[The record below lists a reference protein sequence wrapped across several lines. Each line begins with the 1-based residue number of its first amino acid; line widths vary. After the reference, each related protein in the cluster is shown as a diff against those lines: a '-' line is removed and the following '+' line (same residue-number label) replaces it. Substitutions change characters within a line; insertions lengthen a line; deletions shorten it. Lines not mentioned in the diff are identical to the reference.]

1 MSKTKIAWCDQ
12 VWNPVVGCT
21 PVSEGCRNC
30 YAKKLHDMR
39 HRAYLE
45 GKHLPVQYAKP
56 FDQVQTL
63 ENRLNDP
70 LHWREPRRVFVNSMS
85 DLFHDDV
92 PDGFIFGAFMRMAK
106 ASQHTFMILTK
117 RPKRMQKWIVNNWMT
132 DIFGDYHPELALP
145 NVQLGVSITSDKDL
159 WMVGELLK
167 TPAAVRF
174 VSYEP
179 ALGPIDFKFIRSEP
193 CSPGCFH
200 HVSHPCERCGYQAG
214 RLPIDWVICGGETGP
229 GARPMHP
236 DWARSLRD
244 QCTAAKVPF
253 FFKSWGDWYP
263 AAAQYGDPG
272 FIDKMTFGRHCI
284 CLGNRGTVFQ
294 EEWGDREEYWCGHQ
308 PDPDQNPWFM
318 EHVGARRA
326 GHLLDGVEW
335 RQFPAKESCK

>member
-1 MSKTKIAWCDQ
+1 MSKTKIAWATD

-30 YAKKLHDMR
+30 YAKRLHDMR
-39 HRAYLE
+39 HKAYLE
-45 GKHLPVQYAKP
+45 GKHLPVQYAQP
-56 FDQVQTL
+56 FEKVQGL
-63 ENRLNDP
+63 ESRLNDP

-106 ASQHTFMILTK
+106 AEQHTFMILTK

-145 NVQLGVSITSDKDL
+145 NVHLGVSITSDKDL
-159 WMVGELLK
+159 WMVEELSK

-179 ALGPIDFKFIRSEP
+179 ALGPLALNLYLYPAECTYHDFVPLYRKSADGRW
-193 CSPGCFH
+193 
-200 HVSHPCERCGYQAG
+200 RCPVCGDG
-214 RLPIDWVICGGETGP
+214 SSKIVPLDWVICGGETGP
-229 GARPMHP
+229 NARPMHP

-244 QCTAAKVPF
+244 QCVASSVPF
-253 FFKSWGDWYP
+253 FYKQQGAWELTDERLEIQRLANGEKERELASIKV
-263 AAAQYGDPG
+263 PG
-272 FIDKMTFGRHCI
+272 AMMY
-284 CLGNRGTVFQ
+284 Q
-294 EEWGDREEYWCGHQ
+294 EA
-308 PDPDQNPWFM
+308 WF
-318 EHVGARRA
+318 RRIGSKAA

-335 RQFPAKESCK
+335 HQFPTAESAK